1 VKKIVINC
9 EDQMAPF
16 MDHMCD
22 SHGAFVAGRCVGL
35 IEVAP
40 EDPDRGEI
48 IACVWYEGYNGANM
62 NMHVAAK
69 PGARWMTREFLWYVF
84 HYPFIECG
92 VKRVT
97 GLVPEMNYAA
107 RRFDEHIGFKLEAT
121 LKDAAPGGDLRIYTM
136 FKDEC
141 RWLKPPR
148 GVVVT
153 PPKRMVN

>member
-1 VKKIVINC
+1 MKQIVINC
-9 EDQMAPF
+9 EEQLAPF
-16 MDHMCD
+16 MERMTD
-22 SHGAFVAGRCVGL
+22 SHGAFVAGRAVGL
-35 IEVAP
+35 IDVDDETGQA
-40 EDPDRGEI
+40 EI
-48 IACVWYEGYNGANM
+48 LACVWYEGYNGANI

-84 HYPFIECG
+84 HYPFVECG
-92 VKRVT
+92 VKRIT

-148 GVVVT
+148 GCEPRKT
-153 PPKRMVN
+153 N

>member
-1 VKKIVINC
+1 VKQIVINC
-9 EDQMAPF
+9 EDKMAPF
-16 MDHMCD
+16 MERMCD
-22 SHGAFVAGRCVGL
+22 SHGAFTVGRCVGL
-35 IEVAP
+35 IEVDDDTGAV
-40 EDPDRGEI
+40 EI
-48 IACVWYEGYNGANM
+48 IACVWYEGFNGPNM

-69 PGARWMTREFLWYVF
+69 PGCRWMTREFLWYVF
-84 HYPFIECG
+84 HYPFVECG

-121 LKDAAPGGDLRIYTM
+121 LKDAAPDGDLRVYVM

-148 GVVVT
+148 GCA
-153 PPKRMVN
+153 PFPRKAN